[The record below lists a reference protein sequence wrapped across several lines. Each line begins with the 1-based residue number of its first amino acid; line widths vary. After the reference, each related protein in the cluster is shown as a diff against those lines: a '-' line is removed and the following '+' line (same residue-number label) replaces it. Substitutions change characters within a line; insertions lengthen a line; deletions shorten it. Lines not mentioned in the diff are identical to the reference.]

1 MQAGA
6 LTVVALWL
14 FVMAADRRSP
24 LVFGFAG
31 VAAGIA
37 FQTYYAAW
45 LLPVILVAWSAA
57 RWLSNRGNGSI
68 ALRGLVVTAA
78 LFGVTTAPLLV
89 HYATRPHTATSR
101 AEGVFLL
108 SEQNRGHVSRVYE
121 TDNAIEILVR
131 QADRLARFF
140 LGKSGERSVQYGFQ
154 GRYIDPFLLPLFA
167 AGLIY
172 CLTLLRTPGGQLL
185 WLWVGGTVVAGGLL
199 TIDAPFSPRL
209 ITITP
214 ILLLFPALLI
224 DRLLRIGP
232 LARHRWLKAAAV
244 AGVATLVIASGW
256 WNLRTTF
263 VTYPS
268 PLISRG
274 FVARA
279 AKRKYPLGLL

>member
-1 MQAGA
+1 MKPTTPSRSWGA
-6 LTVVALWL
+6 RPTGSPV
-14 FVMAADRRSP
+14 FV
-24 LVFGFAG
+24 
-31 VAAGIA
+31 
-37 FQTYYAAW
+37 
-45 LLPVILVAWSAA
+45 
-57 RWLSNRGNGSI
+57 
-68 ALRGLVVTAA
+68 
-78 LFGVTTAPLLV
+78 
-89 HYATRPHTATSR
+89 
-101 AEGVFLL
+101 
-108 SEQNRGHVSRVYE
+108 
-121 TDNAIEILVR
+121 
-131 QADRLARFF
+131 
-140 LGKSGERSVQYGFQ
+140 LGKSGERSVQYGFNGQ
-154 GRYIDPFLLPLFA
+154 FIDPFLLPLFA

-172 CLTLLRTPGGQLL
+172 YLTLLRTPGGQLL